1 MNQLVTNSQLAQ
13 ALGVSRQSI
22 EKKSKDWRLHL
33 LPGRGGKVKHYEIPS
48 LPVDIQQRLLQHRL
62 QKLTLSDLEPFLC
75 ESGGSASE
83 LHKVPEPALER
94 ALAKAKAV
102 RLVEETKELNAVPH
116 GQRQEHFQRWLD
128 DFNRGLVDSELSA
141 QVGPL
146 SKRSLY
152 RWCKVLKEKGVAGL
166 VDHRGRHRRNAIEE
180 DLKEFIET
188 CLLGRPGITA
198 AKIHRLMLH
207 KFKGSR
213 LPASGTVRNLVAK
226 MRQERQARLSL
237 LHHPS
242 LFKRQY
248 QPSLGR
254 ADAGLTEPNQR
265 WEADSTRA
273 DLMTADGRRCT
284 LIAVVDV
291 WTRRPVFG
299 VVERGGGYPI
309 AQTFF
314 KAFKQM
320 GIPREVIVDL
330 GKDYQSKQVQALFM
344 DLGIKAPRIPGYSP
358 ELKPHAE
365 IAFHLVSDLLR
376 TLTGYTGNRLS
387 KRPEVIQTK
396 FTLNELQDLVDKWVQ
411 DFESHHVVSTIGCTP
426 RERWE
431 KAIDEGWR
439 PKVAPL
445 DQLFLLLK
453 PAEPRSV
460 AQGRIH
466 YNRGLYTA
474 AELLYLEPSDRV
486 WVRPDPEDADMVYV
500 FDQVGEFICI
510 ATDLDRLNLTPKQI
524 RERKKRWWSIRR
536 LERKASRERVRALD
550 LDDLERARLDEV
562 AAKTRPLEALPAS
575 NLDLPALKAAA
586 QARQEMLG
594 QAEPGD
600 DHSLDQ
606 GEGQVLDPWGQ
617 EIDIQ
622 HRPVFLRPSERA
634 VWILVRQRE
643 GLANSPADLVFLEK
657 FKTSPMW
664 RQLGGDQFEEFVLGL
679 RNCVVY
685 DEVES

>member
-22 EKKSKDWRLHL
+22 ERKSKDWRLQL
-33 LPGRGGKVKHYEIPS
+33 LPGRGGKVKHYEVPS

-83 LHKVPEPALER
+83 LHKVAEPALGR

-102 RLVEETKELNAVPH
+102 KMAEAAKGLNSVPH
-116 GQRQEHFQRWLD
+116 GQRKKHFIRWLD
-128 DFNRGLVDSELSA
+128 DFNRGLVDSDLSS

-152 RWCKVLKEKGVAGL
+152 RWRKVLRERGVAGL
-166 VDHRGRHRRNAIEE
+166 VDRRGRHRRNAIE
-180 DLKEFIET
+180 DDIKEFIET

-207 KFKGSR
+207 KFQGRR

-226 MRQERQARLSL
+226 MRKDRQAHLSL

-299 VVERGGGYPI
+299 VVERGGGDPI

-330 GKDYQSKQVQALFM
+330 GKDYQSKQVQALFF
-344 DLGIKAPRIPGYSP
+344 DLGIKAPQIPGYSP

-365 IAFHLVSDLLR
+365 IVFHLISDLLR
-376 TLTGYTGNRLS
+376 TLTGYTGNRLA

-396 FTLNELQDLVDKWVQ
+396 YTLAELQDLVDKWVR
-411 DFESHHVVSTIGCTP
+411 DFESNHVVSTIGCTP

-439 PKVAPL
+439 PRVAPL

-466 YNRGLYTA
+466 FNRGLYTA
-474 AELLYLEPSDRV
+474 EELLYLEPSDRV
-486 WVRPDPEDADMVYV
+486 WVRPDPEDAGMIYV
-500 FDQVGEFICI
+500 FDQGGEFICI

-536 LERKASRERVRALD
+536 LERKASRERVNAVD

-562 AAKTRPLEALPAS
+562 VARTKPLDDLPPP

-594 QAEPGD
+594 QAEQD
-600 DHSLDQ
+600 DDYSFDQ
-606 GEGQVLDPWGQ
+606 GGEQVLDPWGQ
-617 EIDIQ
+617 EIDIH
-622 HRPVFLRPSERA
+622 HRPVFLRSSERA

-643 GLANSPADLVFLEK
+643 GLDNSSSDLAFLEE
-657 FKTSPMW
+657 FKKTPMW
-664 RQLGGDQFEEFVLGL
+664 RQLGGEQFEEFVQGL
-679 RNCVVY
+679 RDCVVY
-685 DEVES
+685 DEENS

>member
-22 EKKSKDWRLHL
+22 DKKSKGWRLHL
-33 LPGRGGKVKHYEIPS
+33 LPGRGGKVKHYEVPS
-48 LPVDIQQRLLQHRL
+48 LPVDIQERLLQHRL

-75 ESGGSASE
+75 ESGGSTSD

-102 RLVEETKELNAVPH
+102 RLAEASKELSPAPH
-116 GQRQEHFQRWLD
+116 GQRQEHFKRWLD
-128 DFNRGLVDSELSA
+128 DFNRGLVDADLSA
-141 QVGPL
+141 KLGPL

-152 RWCKVLKEKGVAGL
+152 RWRKVLREKGVAGL

-180 DLKEFIET
+180 DIKEFIET

-207 KFKGSR
+207 KFKGRR
-213 LPASGTVRNLVAK
+213 LPAQGTVRNLVARIRK
-226 MRQERQARLSL
+226 EKHARLAL

-254 ADAGLTEPNQR
+254 ADAGLSEPNQR

-273 DLMTADGRRCT
+273 DIMTADGRRCT
-284 LIAVVDV
+284 LIGVVDV

-299 VVERGGGYPI
+299 VWERGGGDPI
-309 AQTFF
+309 AQTLF

-320 GIPREVIVDL
+320 GIPREVVVDL
-330 GKDYQSKQVQALFM
+330 GKDYQSKQVQALFL

-376 TLTGYTGNRLS
+376 TLTGYTGNSLA
-387 KRPEVIQTK
+387 KRPEVIETK
-396 FTLNELQDLVDKWVQ
+396 YTLTELQDLVDKWVL
-411 DFESHHVVSTIGCTP
+411 DFESNHVVSTIGCTP
-426 RERWE
+426 RERWKE
-431 KAIDEGWR
+431 ALDKGWR
-439 PKVAPL
+439 PRVAPL

-466 YNRGLYTA
+466 FNRGLYTA
-474 AELLYLEPSDRV
+474 EELLYLEPSDRV
-486 WVRPDPEDADMVYV
+486 WVRPDPEDAGMVYV
-500 FDQVGEFICI
+500 FDQSGAFICI

-524 RERKKRWWSIRR
+524 RQRKKRWWSIRR
-536 LERKASRERVRALD
+536 LERKASLQQIQALD
-550 LDDLERARLDEV
+550 LDALERARLDEV
-562 AAKTRPLEALPAS
+562 VATARPMAPLPSPNLE
-575 NLDLPALKAAA
+575 LPALQRAAE
-586 QARQEMLG
+586 ARQEMLG
-594 QAEPGD
+594 QAESGETECPGK
-600 DHSLDQ
+600 S
-606 GEGQVLDPWGQ
+606 GKKIMDPWGQ
-617 EIDIQ
+617 EIDIH
-622 HRPVFLRPSERA
+622 HRPIFMKPSERA
-634 VWILVRQRE
+634 VWILVRKRE
-643 GLANSPADLVFLEK
+643 GLSNSQEDRTFLEK
-657 FKTSPMW
+657 FKKTSIW
-664 RQLGGDQFEEFVLGL
+664 EQLGGRQFEEFALGL

-685 DEVES
+685 GEEDP